1 MGDMKMRKILISLTL
16 PISVVIIWALLT
28 TFTGLIPSY
37 FLPSPSEVLKS
48 FGALL
53 VNGQLIA
60 DTSLT
65 LLRVVLGL
73 LVSAMVGIPLGI
85 IMGWSQK
92 INDLTSLTI
101 GILRPIPPIAWIPFA
116 ILWFGVGLESAIFI
130 IFVGSVFPILINTMD
145 GVKRVDKVLL
155 ETAYTLG
162 ANQRQTLR
170 KVVLPASL
178 PSIVTGLKVGVG
190 VGLMCTVAAEMIGS
204 NNGLGYL
211 IFTSTSM
218 LDTGSAIVGML
229 TIGVIGL
236 GADYLFKRVEKE
248 VSW

>member
-1 MGDMKMRKILISLTL
+1 MRKIFISLIL
-16 PISVVIIWALLT
+16 PVSVIIIWAILT

-37 FLPSPSEVLKS
+37 FLPSPSEVLQS
-48 FGALL
+48 FETLL
-53 VNGQLIA
+53 MNGQLVQ

-65 LLRVVLGL
+65 LMRVVLGL
-73 LVSAMVGIPLGI
+73 AVSALVGIPLGI
-85 IMGWSQK
+85 LMGWSNTVK
-92 INDLTSLTI
+92 DFSSLII

-155 ETAYTLG
+155 ESAYTLG
-162 ANQRQTLR
+162 ASNRQVLR
-170 KVVLPASL
+170 KVAVPASL

-204 NNGLGYL
+204 NSGLGYL

-236 GADYLFKRVEKE
+236 GADYLFSRIEKE

>member
-1 MGDMKMRKILISLTL
+1 MRKIFISLIL
-16 PISVVIIWALLT
+16 PVSVVIIWAILT

-37 FLPSPSEVLKS
+37 FLPSPSEVLQS
-48 FGALL
+48 FETLL
-53 VNGQLIA
+53 MNGQLVQ

-65 LLRVVLGL
+65 LMRVVLGL
-73 LVSAMVGIPLGI
+73 TVSALVGIPLGI
-85 IMGWSQK
+85 LMGWSNTVK
-92 INDLTSLTI
+92 DFSSLMV

-155 ETAYTLG
+155 ESAYTLG
-162 ANQRQTLR
+162 ASNSQVLR
-170 KVVLPASL
+170 KVAVPASL

-204 NNGLGYL
+204 NSGLGYI

-229 TIGVIGL
+229 SIGVIGL
-236 GADYLFKRVEKE
+236 GADYLFSRIEKE

>member
-1 MGDMKMRKILISLTL
+1 MRKIFVSLIL
-16 PISVVIIWALLT
+16 PVSIIVIWAILT

-37 FLPSPSEVLKS
+37 FLPSPYEVFQS
-48 FGALL
+48 FQSLL
-53 VNGQLIA
+53 MNGELIQ

-73 LVSAMVGIPLGI
+73 TVSALIGIPLGI
-85 IMGWSQK
+85 LMGWSPTV
-92 INDLTSLTI
+92 NDLSSLI
-101 GILRPIPPIAWIPFA
+101 VGILRPIPPIAWIPFA

-145 GVKRVDKVLL
+145 GVKRVDNVLL
-155 ETAYTLG
+155 ESAYTLG
-162 ANQRQTLR
+162 ANKWQVLH
-170 KVVLPASL
+170 KVVVPASL
-178 PSIVTGLKVGVG
+178 PSIITGLKVGVG

-204 NNGLGYL
+204 NSGLGYL

-229 TIGVIGL
+229 TIGIIGL
-236 GADYLFKRVEKE
+236 GADYLFSRVEKE

>member
-1 MGDMKMRKILISLTL
+1 MRKIWISLIL
-16 PISVVIIWALLT
+16 PISVVVIWALLT

-48 FGALL
+48 FEALL
-53 VNGQLIA
+53 MNGQLIT

-65 LLRVVLGL
+65 LLRVILGL
-73 LVSAMVGIPLGI
+73 RVSALVGIPLGI
-85 IMGWSQK
+85 LMGWSK
-92 INDLTSLTI
+92 TANDLSSLMI
-101 GILRPIPPIAWIPFA
+101 GVLRPIPPIAWIPFA

-155 ETAYTLG
+155 ESAYTLG
-162 ANQRQTLR
+162 ANQMQTLR
-170 KVVLPASL
+170 KVVVPASL

-236 GADYLFKRVEKE
+236 GADYLFSRVEKE

>member
-1 MGDMKMRKILISLTL
+1 MRRIWISLIL
-16 PISVVIIWALLT
+16 PISVIVIWTLLT
-28 TFTGLIPSY
+28 TFTGLIPPY

-48 FGALL
+48 FESLL
-53 VNGQLIA
+53 MNGQLIT

-65 LLRVVLGL
+65 LLRVTLGL
-73 LVSAMVGIPLGI
+73 AVSALVGIPLGI
-85 IMGWSQK
+85 LMGWSK
-92 INDLTSLTI
+92 TANDLSSLMI
-101 GILRPIPPIAWIPFA
+101 GVLRPIPPIAWIPFA

-155 ETAYTLG
+155 ESAYTLG
-162 ANQRQTLR
+162 ANQMQTLR
-170 KVVLPASL
+170 KVVVPASL

-236 GADYLFKRVEKE
+236 GADYLFSRVEKE

>member
-1 MGDMKMRKILISLTL
+1 MFLMRKIIISLIL
-16 PISVVIIWALLT
+16 PVSVIVVWAILT

-37 FLPSPSEVLKS
+37 FLPSPSEVFES
-48 FGALL
+48 FESLL
-53 VNGQLIA
+53 MNGQLFS

-65 LLRVVLGL
+65 LMRVVLGL
-73 LVSAMVGIPLGI
+73 AVSALIGIPLGI
-85 IMGWSQK
+85 LMGWSK
-92 INDLTSLTI
+92 TFKDLSSLLM

-116 ILWFGVGLESAIFI
+116 ILWFGVGLESATFI

-155 ETAYTLG
+155 ESAYTLG
-162 ANQRQTLR
+162 ASPSQALR
-170 KVVLPASL
+170 KVVIPASL
-178 PSIVTGLKVGVG
+178 PSIITGLKVGVG

-204 NNGLGYL
+204 NSGLGYL

-229 TIGVIGL
+229 IIGIIGL
-236 GADYLFKRVEKE
+236 SADYLFSRVEKE

>member
-1 MGDMKMRKILISLTL
+1 MVFLMKKIIISLIL
-16 PISVVIIWALLT
+16 PVSVIVIWAILT

-37 FLPSPSEVLKS
+37 FLPSPSEVFES
-48 FGALL
+48 FESLL
-53 VNGQLIA
+53 MNGQLFS

-65 LLRVVLGL
+65 LMRVVLGL
-73 LVSAMVGIPLGI
+73 AVSALIGIPLGI
-85 IMGWSQK
+85 LMGWSK
-92 INDLTSLTI
+92 TFKDLSSLLM

-155 ETAYTLG
+155 ESAYTLG
-162 ANQRQTLR
+162 ASPSQALR
-170 KVVLPASL
+170 KVVIPASL
-178 PSIVTGLKVGVG
+178 PSIITGLKVGVG

-204 NNGLGYL
+204 NSGLGYL

-229 TIGVIGL
+229 IIGIIGL
-236 GADYLFKRVEKE
+236 SADYLFSRVEKE

>member
-1 MGDMKMRKILISLTL
+1 M
-16 PISVVIIWALLT
+16 
-28 TFTGLIPSY
+28 
-37 FLPSPSEVLKS
+37 
-48 FGALL
+48 
-53 VNGQLIA
+53 NGQLVE

-65 LLRVVLGL
+65 LTRVILGL
-73 LVSAMVGIPLGI
+73 TVSALVAIPLGI
-85 IMGWSQK
+85 MMGWSNTVK
-92 INDLTSLTI
+92 NLSSLMV

-145 GVKRVDKVLL
+145 GVKRVNKVLL
-155 ETAYTLG
+155 ESAYTLG
-162 ANQRQTLR
+162 ASNRQVLW
-170 KVVLPASL
+170 KVAVPASL
-178 PSIVTGLKVGVG
+178 PSIITGLKVGVG

-204 NNGLGYL
+204 NSGLGYL

-236 GADYLFKRVEKE
+236 GADYLFSRVEKE

>member
-1 MGDMKMRKILISLTL
+1 MRKIIISLIL
-16 PISVVIIWALLT
+16 PVSVIVVWAILT

-37 FLPSPSEVLKS
+37 FLPSPSEVFES
-48 FGALL
+48 FESLL
-53 VNGQLIA
+53 MNGQLFS
-60 DTSLT
+60 DTTLT
-65 LLRVVLGL
+65 LMRVVLGL
-73 LVSAMVGIPLGI
+73 AVSALIGIPLGI
-85 IMGWSQK
+85 LMGWSK
-92 INDLTSLTI
+92 TFKDLSSLLM

-116 ILWFGVGLESAIFI
+116 ILWFGVGLQSAIFI

-155 ETAYTLG
+155 ESAYTLG
-162 ANQRQTLR
+162 ASPSQALR
-170 KVVLPASL
+170 KVVIPASL
-178 PSIVTGLKVGVG
+178 PSIITGLKVGVG

-204 NNGLGYL
+204 NSGLGYL

-229 TIGVIGL
+229 IIGIIGL
-236 GADYLFKRVEKE
+236 SADYLFSRVEKE

>member
-1 MGDMKMRKILISLTL
+1 MRKIWISSIL
-16 PISVVIIWALLT
+16 PVSVLIIWAILT
-28 TFTGLIPSY
+28 TFTGLIPPY
-37 FLPSPSEVLKS
+37 FLPSPSEVLNS
-48 FGALL
+48 FEALIM
-53 VNGQLIA
+53 NGQLIT

-65 LLRVVLGL
+65 LLRVILGL
-73 LVSAMVGIPLGI
+73 AVSALVGIPLGI
-85 IMGWSQK
+85 IMGWSK
-92 INDLTSLTI
+92 TVNDLSSLMI

-145 GVKRVDKVLL
+145 GVKRVDKILL
-155 ETAYTLG
+155 ESAYTLG
-162 ANQRQTLR
+162 ANQMQTLR
-170 KVVLPASL
+170 KVVVPASL

-218 LDTGSAIVGML
+218 LDTGGAIVGML
-229 TIGVIGL
+229 VIGVIGL
-236 GADYLFKRVEKE
+236 GADYLFSRVEKE

>member
-1 MGDMKMRKILISLTL
+1 MRKIFISLIL
-16 PISVVIIWALLT
+16 PVSVIIIWAILT

-37 FLPSPSEVLKS
+37 FLPSPSEVLQS
-48 FGALL
+48 FETLL
-53 VNGQLIA
+53 MNGQLVQ

-65 LLRVVLGL
+65 LMRVVLGL
-73 LVSAMVGIPLGI
+73 TVSALVGIPLGI
-85 IMGWSQK
+85 LMGWSNTVK
-92 INDLTSLTI
+92 DFSSLMV

-155 ETAYTLG
+155 ESAYTLG
-162 ANQRQTLR
+162 ASNSQVLR
-170 KVVLPASL
+170 KVAVPASL

-204 NNGLGYL
+204 NSGLGYL

-236 GADYLFKRVEKE
+236 GADYLFSRIEKE

>member
-1 MGDMKMRKILISLTL
+1 MVFLMRKIIISLIL
-16 PISVVIIWALLT
+16 PVSVIVVWAILT

-37 FLPSPSEVLKS
+37 FLPSPSEVFES
-48 FGALL
+48 FESLL
-53 VNGQLIA
+53 MNGQLFS
-60 DTSLT
+60 DTILT
-65 LLRVVLGL
+65 LMRVVLGL
-73 LVSAMVGIPLGI
+73 AVSALIGIPLGI
-85 IMGWSQK
+85 LMGWSK
-92 INDLTSLTI
+92 TFKDLSSLLM

-155 ETAYTLG
+155 ESAYTLG
-162 ANQRQTLR
+162 ASPSQALR
-170 KVVLPASL
+170 KVVIPASL
-178 PSIVTGLKVGVG
+178 PSIITGLKVGVG

-204 NNGLGYL
+204 NSGLGYL

-229 TIGVIGL
+229 IIGIIGL
-236 GADYLFKRVEKE
+236 SADYLFSRVEKE

>member
-1 MGDMKMRKILISLTL
+1 MRKIFISLIL
-16 PISVVIIWALLT
+16 PVSVIIIWAILT

-48 FGALL
+48 FETLL
-53 VNGQLIA
+53 MNGQLVQ

-65 LLRVVLGL
+65 LMRVVLGL
-73 LVSAMVGIPLGI
+73 TVSALVGIPLGI
-85 IMGWSQK
+85 LMGWSNTVK
-92 INDLTSLTI
+92 DFSSLMV
-101 GILRPIPPIAWIPFA
+101 GIIRPIPPIAWIPFA

-130 IFVGSVFPILINTMD
+130 IFIGSVFPILINTMD

-155 ETAYTLG
+155 ESAYTLG
-162 ANQRQTLR
+162 ASNSQVLR
-170 KVVLPASL
+170 KVTVPASL

-204 NNGLGYL
+204 NSGLGYL

-236 GADYLFKRVEKE
+236 GADYLFSRIEKE

>member
-1 MGDMKMRKILISLTL
+1 MFLMRKIIISLIL
-16 PISVVIIWALLT
+16 PVSVIVVWAILT

-37 FLPSPSEVLKS
+37 FLPSPSEVFES
-48 FGALL
+48 FESLL
-53 VNGQLIA
+53 MNGQLFS

-65 LLRVVLGL
+65 LMRVVLGL
-73 LVSAMVGIPLGI
+73 AVSALIGIPLGI
-85 IMGWSQK
+85 LMGWSK
-92 INDLTSLTI
+92 TFKDLSSLLM

-155 ETAYTLG
+155 ESSYTLG
-162 ANQRQTLR
+162 ASPSQALR
-170 KVVLPASL
+170 KVVIPASL
-178 PSIVTGLKVGVG
+178 PSIITGLKVGVG

-204 NNGLGYL
+204 NSGLGYL

-229 TIGVIGL
+229 IIGIIGL
-236 GADYLFKRVEKE
+236 SADYLFSRVEKE

>member
-1 MGDMKMRKILISLTL
+1 MRKIFISLIL
-16 PISVVIIWALLT
+16 PVSVIIIWAIMT

-37 FLPSPSEVLKS
+37 FLPSPSEVLES
-48 FGALL
+48 FETLL
-53 VNGQLIA
+53 MNGQLVQ

-65 LLRVVLGL
+65 LMRVVLGL
-73 LVSAMVGIPLGI
+73 TVSALVGIPLGI
-85 IMGWSQK
+85 LMGWSNTVK
-92 INDLTSLTI
+92 DFSSLMV
-101 GILRPIPPIAWIPFA
+101 GIIRPIPPIAWIPFA

-130 IFVGSVFPILINTMD
+130 IFIGSVFPILINTMD

-155 ETAYTLG
+155 ESAYTLG
-162 ANQRQTLR
+162 ASNSQVLR
-170 KVVLPASL
+170 KITVPASL

-204 NNGLGYL
+204 NSGLGYL

-236 GADYLFKRVEKE
+236 GADYLFSRIEKE

>member
-1 MGDMKMRKILISLTL
+1 MRKIWISLIL
-16 PISVVIIWALLT
+16 PVSVVIIWALLT

-37 FLPSPSEVLKS
+37 FLPSPSEVLQS
-48 FGALL
+48 FEALL

-73 LVSAMVGIPLGI
+73 FVSALIGIPLGI
-85 IMGWSQK
+85 LMGWSK
-92 INDLTSLTI
+92 TAHDLSSLMI

-155 ETAYTLG
+155 ESAYTLG
-162 ANQRQTLR
+162 ANQMQTLR
-170 KVVLPASL
+170 KVVVPASL
-178 PSIVTGLKVGVG
+178 PNIVTGLKVGVG

-236 GADYLFKRVEKE
+236 GADYLFSRVEKE

>member
-1 MGDMKMRKILISLTL
+1 MDIKMRKIGISLIL
-16 PISVVIIWALLT
+16 PLSVIVIWAILT

-37 FLPSPSEVLKS
+37 FLPSPSAVFKS
-48 FGALL
+48 FEALL
-53 VNGQLIA
+53 ANGQLIV

-65 LLRVVLGL
+65 LVRVVLGL
-73 LVSAMVGIPLGI
+73 TVSALIGIPLGI
-85 IMGWSQK
+85 IMGWSK
-92 INDLTSLTI
+92 TVNDLSSLMI
-101 GILRPIPPIAWIPFA
+101 GLLRPIPPIAWIPFA

-155 ETAYTLG
+155 ESAYTLG
-162 ANQRQTLR
+162 ANQMQTLR
-170 KVVLPASL
+170 KVVVPAALPN
-178 PSIVTGLKVGVG
+178 IVTGLKVGVG

-218 LDTGSAIVGML
+218 LDTGSAIVGMI
-229 TIGVIGL
+229 TIGIIGL
-236 GADYLFKRVEKE
+236 GADYLFSRVEKE

>member
-1 MGDMKMRKILISLTL
+1 MRKIFISLIL
-16 PISVVIIWALLT
+16 PVSVIIIWAILT

-37 FLPSPSEVLKS
+37 FLPSPSEVLQS
-48 FGALL
+48 FETLL
-53 VNGQLIA
+53 MNGQLVQ

-65 LLRVVLGL
+65 LMRVVLGL
-73 LVSAMVGIPLGI
+73 TVSALVGIPLGI
-85 IMGWSQK
+85 LMGWSNTVK
-92 INDLTSLTI
+92 NFSSLMV

-162 ANQRQTLR
+162 ASNSQVLR
-170 KVVLPASL
+170 KVAVPASL

-204 NNGLGYL
+204 NSGLGYL

-236 GADYLFKRVEKE
+236 SADYLFSRIEKE

>member
-1 MGDMKMRKILISLTL
+1 MFLMRKIIISLIL
-16 PISVVIIWALLT
+16 PVSVIVIWAILT

-37 FLPSPSEVLKS
+37 FLPSPSEVFES
-48 FGALL
+48 FESLL
-53 VNGQLIA
+53 MNGQLFS

-65 LLRVVLGL
+65 LMRVVLGL
-73 LVSAMVGIPLGI
+73 AVSALIGIPLGI
-85 IMGWSQK
+85 LMGWSK
-92 INDLTSLTI
+92 TFKDLSSLLM

-155 ETAYTLG
+155 ESAYTLG
-162 ANQRQTLR
+162 ASPSQALR
-170 KVVLPASL
+170 KVVIPASL
-178 PSIVTGLKVGVG
+178 PSIITGLKVGVG

-204 NNGLGYL
+204 NSGLGYL

-229 TIGVIGL
+229 IIGIIGL
-236 GADYLFKRVEKE
+236 SADYLFSRVEKE

>member
-1 MGDMKMRKILISLTL
+1 MRKIIVSSIL
-16 PISVVIIWALLT
+16 PVSIIVIWAILT
-28 TFTGLIPSY
+28 TFTGVIPPY
-37 FLPSPSEVLKS
+37 FLPSPFEVFES
-48 FGALL
+48 FESLL

-65 LLRVVLGL
+65 LLRVILGL
-73 LVSAMVGIPLGI
+73 LVSAVVGIPVGI
-85 IMGWSQK
+85 LMGWSK
-92 INDLTSLTI
+92 KFNDLTSLTI
-101 GILRPIPPIAWIPFA
+101 GILRPIPPIAWIPFS

-130 IFVGSVFPILINTMD
+130 IFMGSVFPILINTMD

-155 ETAYTLG
+155 EAAYTLG
-162 ANQRQTLR
+162 ANQRQTLQ

-236 GADYLFKRVEKE
+236 SADYLFRRVEKE

>member
-1 MGDMKMRKILISLTL
+1 MVFLMRKIIISLIL
-16 PISVVIIWALLT
+16 PVSVIVVWAILT

-37 FLPSPSEVLKS
+37 FLPSPSEVFES
-48 FGALL
+48 FESLL
-53 VNGQLIA
+53 MNGQLFS

-65 LLRVVLGL
+65 LMRVVLGL
-73 LVSAMVGIPLGI
+73 AVSALIGIPLGI
-85 IMGWSQK
+85 LMGWSK
-92 INDLTSLTI
+92 TFKDLSSLLM

-155 ETAYTLG
+155 ESAYTLG
-162 ANQRQTLR
+162 ASPSQALR
-170 KVVLPASL
+170 KVVIPASL
-178 PSIVTGLKVGVG
+178 PSIITGLKVGVG

-204 NNGLGYL
+204 NSGLGYL

-229 TIGVIGL
+229 IIGIIGL
-236 GADYLFKRVEKE
+236 SADYLFSRVEKE

>member
-1 MGDMKMRKILISLTL
+1 MRRIWISLIL
-16 PISVVIIWALLT
+16 PISVIVIWTLLT
-28 TFTGLIPSY
+28 TFTGLIPPY

-48 FGALL
+48 FEALL
-53 VNGQLIA
+53 MNGQLIA

-65 LLRVVLGL
+65 LLRVILGL
-73 LVSAMVGIPLGI
+73 AVSALVGIPLGI
-85 IMGWSQK
+85 LLGWSK
-92 INDLTSLTI
+92 TANDLSSLMI
-101 GILRPIPPIAWIPFA
+101 GVLRPIPPIAWIPFA

-155 ETAYTLG
+155 ESAYTLG
-162 ANQRQTLR
+162 ANQMQTLR
-170 KVVLPASL
+170 KVVVPASL

-236 GADYLFKRVEKE
+236 GADYLFSRVEKE

>member
-1 MGDMKMRKILISLTL
+1 MVFLMRKIIISLIL
-16 PISVVIIWALLT
+16 PVSVIVVWAILT
-28 TFTGLIPSY
+28 TSTGLIPSY
-37 FLPSPSEVLKS
+37 FLPSPSEVFES
-48 FGALL
+48 FESLL
-53 VNGQLIA
+53 MNGQLFS

-65 LLRVVLGL
+65 LMRVVLGL
-73 LVSAMVGIPLGI
+73 AVSALIGIPLGI
-85 IMGWSQK
+85 LMGWSK
-92 INDLTSLTI
+92 TFKDLSSLLM

-155 ETAYTLG
+155 ESAYTLG
-162 ANQRQTLR
+162 ASPSQALR
-170 KVVLPASL
+170 KVVIPASL
-178 PSIVTGLKVGVG
+178 PSIITGLKVGVG

-204 NNGLGYL
+204 NSGLGYL

-229 TIGVIGL
+229 IIGIIGL
-236 GADYLFKRVEKE
+236 SADYLFSRVEKE

>member
-1 MGDMKMRKILISLTL
+1 VFLMRKIIISLIL
-16 PISVVIIWALLT
+16 PVSVIVVWAILT

-37 FLPSPSEVLKS
+37 FLPSPSEVFES
-48 FGALL
+48 FESLL
-53 VNGQLIA
+53 MNGQLFS

-65 LLRVVLGL
+65 LMRVVLGL
-73 LVSAMVGIPLGI
+73 AVSALIGIPLGI
-85 IMGWSQK
+85 LMGWSK
-92 INDLTSLTI
+92 TFKDLSSLLM

-155 ETAYTLG
+155 ESAYTLG
-162 ANQRQTLR
+162 ASPSQALR
-170 KVVLPASL
+170 KVVIPASL
-178 PSIVTGLKVGVG
+178 PSIITGLKVGVG

-204 NNGLGYL
+204 NSGLGYL

-229 TIGVIGL
+229 IIGIIGL
-236 GADYLFKRVEKE
+236 SADYLFSRVEKE

>member
-1 MGDMKMRKILISLTL
+1 MRKIFISLIL
-16 PISVVIIWALLT
+16 PVSVVIIWAILT

-37 FLPSPSEVLKS
+37 FLPSPSEVLQS
-48 FGALL
+48 FETLL
-53 VNGQLIA
+53 MNGQLVQ

-65 LLRVVLGL
+65 LMRVVLGL
-73 LVSAMVGIPLGI
+73 TVSALVGIPLGI
-85 IMGWSQK
+85 LMGWSNTVK
-92 INDLTSLTI
+92 DFSSLMV

-155 ETAYTLG
+155 ESAYTLG
-162 ANQRQTLR
+162 ASNSQVLR
-170 KVVLPASL
+170 KVAVPASL

-204 NNGLGYL
+204 NSGLGYL

-229 TIGVIGL
+229 SIGVIGL
-236 GADYLFKRVEKE
+236 GADYLFSRIEKE

>member
-1 MGDMKMRKILISLTL
+1 MRKIWISLIL
-16 PISVVIIWALLT
+16 PVSVVVIWAILT

-37 FLPSPSEVLKS
+37 FLPSPSAVLKS
-48 FGALL
+48 FEALL
-53 VNGQLIA
+53 MNGQLITDA
-60 DTSLT
+60 SLT

-73 LVSAMVGIPLGI
+73 TVSALIGIPLGI
-85 IMGWSQK
+85 LMGWSKTFQ
-92 INDLTSLTI
+92 DFTSLTI

-155 ETAYTLG
+155 ESAYTLG
-162 ANQRQTLR
+162 ADQMQTLR
-170 KVVLPASL
+170 KVVVPASL

-236 GADYLFKRVEKE
+236 GADYLFSRVEKE

>member
-1 MGDMKMRKILISLTL
+1 MKKIIIPSIL
-16 PISVVIIWALLT
+16 PVSIIVIWAILT
-28 TFTGLIPSY
+28 TFTGLIPQY
-37 FLPSPSEVLKS
+37 FLPSPFEVFES
-48 FGALL
+48 FESLL
-53 VNGQLIA
+53 VNGQLLT

-65 LLRVVLGL
+65 LLRVILGL
-73 LVSAMVGIPLGI
+73 TVSAAVGIPMGI
-85 IMGWSQK
+85 ILGWSQK
-92 INDLTSLTI
+92 IDHLTSLTI
-101 GILRPIPPIAWIPFA
+101 GILRPIPPIAWIPFS

-155 ETAYTLG
+155 ETTYTLG
-162 ANQRQTLR
+162 ANQRQTLI

-229 TIGVIGL
+229 IIGL
-236 GADYLFKRVEKE
+236 IGLSADYLFKKVEKD

>member
-1 MGDMKMRKILISLTL
+1 MRKIFISLIL
-16 PISVVIIWALLT
+16 PVSVIIIWAILT

-37 FLPSPSEVLKS
+37 FLPSPSEVLQS
-48 FGALL
+48 FETLL
-53 VNGQLIA
+53 MNGQLVQ

-65 LLRVVLGL
+65 LMRVVLGL
-73 LVSAMVGIPLGI
+73 TVSALVGIPLGI
-85 IMGWSQK
+85 LMGWSNTVK
-92 INDLTSLTI
+92 DFSSLMV

-155 ETAYTLG
+155 ESAYTLG
-162 ANQRQTLR
+162 ASNSQVLR
-170 KVVLPASL
+170 KVAVPASL

-204 NNGLGYL
+204 NSGLGYL

-229 TIGVIGL
+229 AIGVIGL
-236 GADYLFKRVEKE
+236 GADYIFSRIEKE

>member
-1 MGDMKMRKILISLTL
+1 MFLMRKIIISLIL
-16 PISVVIIWALLT
+16 PVSVIVVWAILT

-37 FLPSPSEVLKS
+37 FLPSPSEVFES
-48 FGALL
+48 FESLL
-53 VNGQLIA
+53 MNGQLFS

-65 LLRVVLGL
+65 LMRVVLGL
-73 LVSAMVGIPLGI
+73 AVSALIGIPLGI
-85 IMGWSQK
+85 LMGWSK
-92 INDLTSLTI
+92 TFKDLSSLLM

-155 ETAYTLG
+155 ESAYTLG
-162 ANQRQTLR
+162 ASPSQALR
-170 KVVLPASL
+170 KVVIPASL
-178 PSIVTGLKVGVG
+178 PSIITGLKVGVG

-204 NNGLGYL
+204 NSGLGYL

-229 TIGVIGL
+229 IIGIIGL
-236 GADYLFKRVEKE
+236 SADYLFSRVEKE

>member
-1 MGDMKMRKILISLTL
+1 MRKIFISMIL
-16 PISVVIIWALLT
+16 PVSIIIIWAILT

-37 FLPSPSEVLKS
+37 FLPSPFEVLKS
-48 FGALL
+48 FETLL
-53 VNGQLIA
+53 MNGQLVQ

-65 LLRVVLGL
+65 LMRVVLGL
-73 LVSAMVGIPLGI
+73 TVSALVGIPLGI
-85 IMGWSQK
+85 LMGWSNTVK
-92 INDLTSLTI
+92 DFSSLMV
-101 GILRPIPPIAWIPFA
+101 GIFRPIPPIAWIPFA

-155 ETAYTLG
+155 ESAYTLG
-162 ANQRQTLR
+162 ASNSQVLQ
-170 KVVLPASL
+170 KVAVPASL

-204 NNGLGYL
+204 NSGLGYL

-236 GADYLFKRVEKE
+236 GADYLFSRIEKE